1 MKKALSLILILILAL
16 SVCTISFA
24 DDPNEIA
31 GTTEMPYAGLRFVP
45 PELYQN
51 TVGRTITDGAIQFDA
66 GIYYAYWVYCAMT
79 EEELTAYFNDSN
91 AEADDRMIILFYVF
105 SIGNGMTFD
114 DMNAMIDNILPT
126 EYVREIGN
134 VGDTTFYLYMEGP
147 NQEYIGLIDPAYR
160 DEYTALAGAYDD
172 IAAAFTFSEPV
183 DRYASLIGSK
193 VSFATTDLDGK
204 PVSSEDLFAQHEIT
218 MVNIWATWCGP
229 CIGELAELQQI
240 HVRLQ
245 EKDCGIVGLLDDEDL
260 DSAREL
266 VTMNGISYPIIL
278 APDNLYDVFP
288 IEAYPS
294 SFFVGRDGTILAAPI
309 VGAYV
314 DIYES
319 TLDSLLQK

>member
-1 MKKALSLILILILAL
+1 MKKALSLILVLILAL
-16 SVCTISFA
+16 SVFTVSFA
-24 DDPNEIA
+24 DDPNEIV

-45 PELYQN
+45 PELYRN
-51 TVGRTITDGAIQFDA
+51 TAGPTVTDGAVQFDT

-79 EEELTAYFNDSN
+79 EEELTALFNSSSV
-91 AEADDRMIILFYVF
+91 EADDRMIILFYVF

-114 DMNAMIDNILPT
+114 DMNAMIDNVLPT

-160 DEYTALAGAYDD
+160 DEYTALASAYDEV
-172 IAAAFTFSEPV
+172 AAAFTFSEPV
-183 DRYASLIGSK
+183 DKYASLIGSK
-193 VSFATTDLDGK
+193 VTFKTTDLDGK

-229 CIGELAELQQI
+229 CIGELPELQQI

-288 IEAYPS
+288 IEGYPS

-309 VGAYV
+309 VGADV
-314 DIYES
+314 DAYES